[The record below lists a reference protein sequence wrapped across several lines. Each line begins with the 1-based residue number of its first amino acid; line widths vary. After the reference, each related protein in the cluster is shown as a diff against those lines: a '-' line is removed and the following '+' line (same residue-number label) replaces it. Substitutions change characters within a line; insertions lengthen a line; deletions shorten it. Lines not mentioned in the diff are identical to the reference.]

1 MKPTKDESRAR
12 VHTMKAYGDV
22 EFHSKPR
29 HQVQVN
35 GQLRDPI
42 VILKGKQVPLTTD

>member
-1 MKPTKDESRAR
+1 MKPTKDKSRAR

-35 GQLRDPI
+35 GQLCDAI
-42 VILKGKQVPLTTD
+42 AVLKGNEVPLTTD